1 MKALSMKQPVPEL
14 ILRGKKTIET
24 RTWKTKF
31 RGTFLIHASQGV
43 IPRLMEKFDFKE
55 LPKGVIVG
63 KADLVGV
70 KVYKNEE
77 ELRKEYELHLAEWEK
92 FPMYGFMLKN
102 VLRFENP
109 IPVKGKLNFFEV
121 DFKK

>member
-77 ELRKEYELHLAEWEK
+77 ELRKI
-92 FPMYGFMLKN
+92 LKR
-102 VLRFENP
+102 VLMKDYKN
-109 IPVKGKLNFFEV
+109 
-121 DFKK
+121 